1 MDNPVNI
8 GISPSGLILNAQ
20 SDADVV
26 GLIPGD
32 IVRSVRELA
41 LYVHFGPG
49 TSAGQVVVECAHSI
63 HFTGT
68 WANLGTVNWA
78 AANRVHNV
86 AITGTHL
93 AVRVRISTAITGG
106 TVSVYGTGN

>member
-8 GISPSGLILNAQ
+8 GVSPSGLILNAQ
-20 SDADVV
+20 SAANTV
-26 GLIPGD
+26 GLISGD

-41 LYVHFGPG
+41 FYVHFGTG

-63 HFTGT
+63 DFTGT
-68 WANLGTVNWA
+68 WANLATVNWA

-93 AVRVRISTAITGG
+93 AVRVRISTEIAGG
-106 TVSVYGTGN
+106 TVDVYGTGN